1 MIKPLLNKFAAW
13 KKSGEEEEFVDKA
26 IDSLYKKLKTKPGA
40 IEELQRVMSCP
51 NQPSQCVTIP
61 RSLDG
66 RLQVSHRKGLP
77 HVIYCRIFRWPDLQ
91 SHHELKAIDSCT
103 YSFNSKQSEVCINP
117 FHYERIE
124 IPILPPV
131 LVPRHAE
138 FSQGQSVMNT
148 SNNKNNTFNQNA
160 NSNGVYQ
167 TPISNYALMNSDLNK
182 ENYTS
187 HQQQQQQQSFTS
199 SSSTTYNTNHAYA
212 YHQHYQ
218 QQPQVNLNHQTSN
231 YTYNTFYNN
240 QSASSYASSNSGSP
254 QTPLV
259 EDASNEQNNLSN
271 MSPTSSPYA
280 CQSTMSFG
288 TSLVYSQF
296 LLLILVNF

>member
-1 MIKPLLNKFAAW
+1 MIKPLLSKFAAW
-13 KKSGEEEEFVDKA
+13 KKSDEEEEFVDKA

-138 FSQGQSVMNT
+138 FSQGQSLMNT
-148 SNNKNNTFNQNA
+148 NSNKNSTFNQ
-160 NSNGVYQ
+160 SQGVYQ
-167 TPISNYALMNSDLNK
+167 SPTSNYAHMNTDLNK
-182 ENYTS
+182 ENYMN
-187 HQQQQQQQSFTS
+187 HQQQQPFTS
-199 SSSTTYNTNHAYA
+199 SSSAIYNHAYS

-218 QQPQVNLNHQTSN
+218 QQPQVQLNQHSSN
-231 YTYNTFYNN
+231 FTYNTCYNN
-240 QSASSYASSNSGSP
+240 QSASSLSYASSNSGSP

-288 TSLVYSQF
+288 K
-296 LLLILVNF
+296 